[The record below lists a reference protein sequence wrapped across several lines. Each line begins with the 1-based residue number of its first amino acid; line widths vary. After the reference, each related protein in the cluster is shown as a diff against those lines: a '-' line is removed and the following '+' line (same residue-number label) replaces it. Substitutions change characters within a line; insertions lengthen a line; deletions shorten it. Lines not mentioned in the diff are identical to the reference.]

1 MSDNGRLTVIAAQ
14 NGVGKTTLMDAFH
27 IALYG
32 LKGFQIRH
40 NKRNFHDWLRSAY
53 SVESDGS
60 ENIQFSIDILD
71 PIMGLVKLSRT
82 YWLVPEDE
90 GGIEEEVVITVEG
103 KPLEKEGNESR
114 NNLCER
120 WIEDYLPT
128 AAVRRNLV
136 DGERLSDLDP
146 RRIDDEIISGIDD
159 ITGIGLLHKMSKR
172 LISVRRKTL
181 RTLAPDDQ
189 KENLDALLKVLISTK
204 EDTQKNNLQLGE
216 NEKELTEIQFQIT
229 KIQEEIESITRTD
242 GVGNVQLRMDYAIKN
257 SELTSSRKDIN
268 DQIQN
273 SLPFVIAGFPSDLSE
288 WNLDDIIESKRENE
302 RMQQH
307 LEFLKLVLEKSS
319 INDRT
324 KEKIVGKAD
333 ELVVLQHY
341 KNLNPISSLP
351 LALIESIQQ
360 RHISLAISEGMVNAT
375 RTLEEALDKLNEFEN
390 VEAELRAASFG
401 LGISDK
407 ANKLKELS
415 QTVGLLQADSASLRG
430 KIKKLD
436 EDKKT
441 IELRIDEIKQNED
454 SDSLLNRRMI
464 RIDQLESLIE
474 LVKSS
479 VRNEFS
485 IPLAES
491 FKEGFELLSRK
502 SGRLEDVKIDTKE
515 YSTHLSM
522 RGFSGN
528 WLDRDLSATEKQHV
542 GLALLYALCKASIS
556 SKYGLSLPVVIDTPT
571 SRMDMEHKSWSVT
584 RFYPNLSNQV
594 IVFATSDDLANG
606 LYDELK
612 ESEVLGLQ
620 LLIEETT
627 ENSVQVSNKKLDL
640 FFGGN
645 TNA

>member
-60 ENIQFSIDILD
+60 ENIQFSIDISD

-90 GGIEEEVVITVEG
+90 GGIEEEIVITVEG
-103 KPLEKEGNESR
+103 KALEKEGNESR

-120 WIEDYLPT
+120 WIEDYLPS

-136 DGERLSDLDP
+136 DGERLGDLDP
-146 RRIDDEIISGIDD
+146 MRIDDEIISGIDD

-181 RTLAPDDQ
+181 RTLAPEDQ
-189 KENLDALLKVLISTK
+189 KENLDALLQVLISTK
-204 EDTQKNNLQLGE
+204 EDITEYSLQLQV
-216 NEKELTEIQFQIT
+216 NEHELSDNQYKITEIQ
-229 KIQEEIESITRTD
+229 KEIESITRTG

-257 SELTSSRKDIN
+257 SELSSLRKDIN
-268 DQIQN
+268 EQIQN
-273 SLPFVIAGFPSDLSE
+273 FLPFIIAGIPSDLSE
-288 WNLDDIIESKRENE
+288 WNLNVIIESKRENE
-302 RMQQH
+302 RMQQN
-307 LEFLKLVLEKSS
+307 LDFLKLVLENSP
-319 INDRT
+319 INDKT
-324 KEKIVGKAD
+324 KQKIVGKAD
-333 ELVVLQHY
+333 ELVVIQCHN
-341 KNLNPISSLP
+341 NLNPISSLP
-351 LALIESIQQ
+351 LPLIESIQQ
-360 RHISLAISEGMVNAT
+360 RHISLAISDGMANAT
-375 RTLEEALDKLNEFEN
+375 NNLDEAMDKLDEFKN
-390 VEAELRAASFG
+390 IEAELRAASIG
-401 LGISDK
+401 LGISEK
-407 ANKLKELS
+407 ATKLKDLS
-415 QTVGLLQADSASLRG
+415 QKVGLLQADSASLRG
-430 KIKKLD
+430 KIKKLE

-441 IELRIDEIKQNED
+441 IERRIEEIKQNED
-454 SDSLLNRRMI
+454 SDSLLNRRMN

-474 LVKSS
+474 LVKFS
-479 VRNEFS
+479 VRDEFS
-485 IPLAES
+485 EPLAES

-515 YSTHLSM
+515 YHTHLSM

-542 GLALLYALCKASIS
+542 GLALLFALRKASIS

-612 ESEVLGLQ
+612 ESEILGLQ

>member
-60 ENIQFSIDILD
+60 ENIQLSIDILD

-90 GGIEEEVVITVEG
+90 GGIEEEVIITVDG
-103 KPLEKEGNESR
+103 KALEKEGNESR

-120 WIEDYLPT
+120 WIEDYLPS

-257 SELTSSRKDIN
+257 SELTSTRKDIN

-415 QTVGLLQADSASLRG
+415 QTVGMLQADSASLRG
-430 KIKKLD
+430 KIKKLE

-485 IPLAES
+485 IPLSKS

-627 ENSVQVSNKKLDL
+627 ENSVLVSNKKLDL

>member
-40 NKRNFHDWLRSAY
+40 NGRNFHDWLRSAY

-60 ENIQFSIDILD
+60 ENLQFSIDILD

-103 KPLEKEGNESR
+103 KALEKEGNESR

-120 WIEDYLPT
+120 WIEDYLPS

-189 KENLDALLKVLISTK
+189 KENLDVLLKVLISTK
-204 EDTQKNNLQLGE
+204 EDITEHSLQLQE
-216 NEKELTEIQFQIT
+216 NENELSDNQCQIT
-229 KIQEEIESITRTD
+229 EIQEEIESITRTG

-257 SELTSSRKDIN
+257 SELTSLRKDIN
-268 DQIQN
+268 EQIQN
-273 SLPFVIAGFPSDLSE
+273 SLPFVIAGFPSDLSK
-288 WNLDDIIESKRENE
+288 WNLNEIIESKRENE
-302 RMQQH
+302 KMQQH
-307 LEFLKLVLEKSS
+307 LDFLKLVLENSP
-319 INDRT
+319 INDKT
-324 KEKIVGKAD
+324 KQKIVGKAD
-333 ELVVLQHY
+333 ELVVIQRHN
-341 KNLNPISSLP
+341 NLNPISSLP
-351 LALIESIQQ
+351 LPLIESIQQ

-375 RTLEEALDKLNEFEN
+375 NTLDEAMDKLDEFEN
-390 VEAELRAASFG
+390 VEAELRAASIG
-401 LGISDK
+401 LGISEK
-407 ANKLKELS
+407 ATKLKELS
-415 QTVGLLQADSASLRG
+415 QKVGLLQADSASLRG
-430 KIKKLD
+430 KIKKLE

-441 IELRIDEIKQNED
+441 IELRIEEIKQNED
-454 SDSLLNRRMI
+454 SDSLLNRRMD

-485 IPLAES
+485 VPLAES

-502 SGRLEDVKIDTKE
+502 SGRLVDVKIDTKE
-515 YSTHLSM
+515 YHTDLSM

-542 GLALLYALCKASIS
+542 GLSLLYALCKSSIS

-584 RFYPNLSNQV
+584 RFYPKLSNQV

-606 LYDELK
+606 LYNELID
-612 ESEVLGLQ
+612 SEILGLQ